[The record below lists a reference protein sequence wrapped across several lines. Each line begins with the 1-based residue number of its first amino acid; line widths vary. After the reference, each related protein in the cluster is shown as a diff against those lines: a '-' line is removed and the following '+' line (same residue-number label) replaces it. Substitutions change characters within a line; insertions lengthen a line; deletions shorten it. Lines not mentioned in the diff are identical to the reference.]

1 MLRPHAWW
9 HRAACPARSQVQIIR
24 AWANASAA
32 AHYNALQAAACA
44 AGVQEMRAEFAGMR
58 AYLEAARA
66 LGEPWLHSLNTAHRR
81 LRALVAE
88 TEALLAAHQILF
100 EAYPEYNPVLVRPA
114 SAIDAFVRATW
125 GTAGVACQCGC
136 QCAWLQAPGHR
147 QTFSRSG
154 GV

>member
-1 MLRPHAWW
+1 
-9 HRAACPARSQVQIIR
+9 
-24 AWANASAA
+24 
-32 AHYNALQAAACA
+32 
-44 AGVQEMRAEFAGMR
+44 MRAEFAGMR

-125 GTAGVACQCGC
+125 GTAGGC
-136 QCAWLQAPGHR
+136 MSVRLPVCMAAGTWPQADVQPEWRCLAGPPLAH
-147 QTFSRSG
+147 TP
-154 GV
+154 